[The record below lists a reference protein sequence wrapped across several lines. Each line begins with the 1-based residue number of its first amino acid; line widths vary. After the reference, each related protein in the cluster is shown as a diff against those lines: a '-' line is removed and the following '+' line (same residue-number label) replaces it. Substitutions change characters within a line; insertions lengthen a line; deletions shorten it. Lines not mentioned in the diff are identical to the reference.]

1 MKNITKKFRKRKK
14 FVMKKLTE
22 YIILCYNYYEKVPQT
37 EKIRNGGYFY
47 GDKKRLLSKRTYR

>member
-1 MKNITKKFRKRKK
+1 
-14 FVMKKLTE
+14 MKKLTE